1 MDTSSFVCMTSKS
14 IVLGIVAFTFV
25 VFPTSIA
32 FAKTVPKNLAPELS
46 AWSTYGTA
54 SIKDQNV
61 TLTGGYSGWVYTD
74 INVEKMRGSYLV
86 LASHAKKSDSRKTS
100 VDASRSGNPY
110 IYGYLMNSKKKIKN
124 YVTGDTRT
132 TDNVIYTIVPVG
144 SEIKTLRMFLKQSS
158 VKDISNKGANV
169 TFSNP
174 VIYSAESEKEAKKL
188 IAVYSQGTL

>member
-1 MDTSSFVCMTSKS
+1 MDTSSFDCMTKKS
-14 IVLGIVAFTFV
+14 ILLGIFALSFV
-25 VFPTSIA
+25 VFPLNA
-32 FAKTVPKNLAPELS
+32 VFAKTVPSNLAPDVND
-46 AWSTYGTA
+46 WKTYGTA
-54 SIKDQNV
+54 EVKNHSVN
-61 TLTGGYSGWVYTD
+61 LSGGSSGWAYTD

-158 VKDISNKGANV
+158 VKDVSNKGANV